1 MNIIAGVLNMS
12 TKTVKDIMTPLS
24 DAFMLPNTALLDF
37 DTMNEI
43 FSHGFTRIPMYE
55 GDRKNIKAI
64 LNVKDLG
71 FINADDKVP
80 VATVCNFYNRSIVV
94 VPETTSLEAI
104 LKEFRQGKLVVF
116 LLVFKNRHNYL
127 R

>member
-1 MNIIAGVLNMS
+1 MNIISGALNMS

-24 DAFMLPNTALLDF
+24 DAFMLPSTAILDF
-37 DTMNEI
+37 DTLNEI

-94 VPETTSLEAI
+94 VPETTSLETM
-104 LKEFRQGKLVVF
+104 LKEFRQGIL
-116 LLVFKNRHNYL
+116 
-127 R
+127 